1 MRVAGIDLSR
11 DAATLLSSRL
21 RQADQLDL
29 ARRIDSAI
37 EANHAEV
44 SLSVSERGAVLL
56 VLERSCPREL
66 KALRESLWQ
75 TLLRTHEL

>member
-1 MRVAGIDLSR
+1 M
-11 DAATLLSSRL
+11 LLSSRL

-29 ARRIDSAI
+29 ASRIDWAL
-37 EANHAEV
+37 EANRADV
-44 SLSVSERGAVLL
+44 SLSISERGAVVL
-56 VLERSCPREL
+56 VLERNCPKEL